1 MQTSA
6 HTWCEQNDGGDD
18 QRADD
23 QDDQQSDGDS
33 LPVPLWRATANQ
45 LLSNTQKQTCKRL
58 KVKFVQCFLLVLC
71 QNTLSLELYCSLT
84 TIKMPFMGLSSTKA

>member
-58 KVKFVQCFLLVLC
+58 KVKFVQFFFVGFMSKYVISTRTLLFIDYYKNAIHGFV
-71 QNTLSLELYCSLT
+71 
-84 TIKMPFMGLSSTKA
+84 FH